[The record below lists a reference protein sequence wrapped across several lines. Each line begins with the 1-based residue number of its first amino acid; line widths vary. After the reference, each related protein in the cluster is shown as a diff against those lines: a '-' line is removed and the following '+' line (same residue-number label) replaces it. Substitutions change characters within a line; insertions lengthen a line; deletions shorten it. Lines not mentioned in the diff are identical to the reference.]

1 MAYTTINKSSEY
13 FNTKLY
19 TGNDTTN
26 AITGVGHQPDLV
38 WIKGRDSAYNHQL
51 VDVIRGVNKPIRS
64 NLTAAE
70 ATLSDSFN
78 SFDSDGFTLGGD
90 GDTDNFN
97 NSGQNYV
104 AWNWLANG
112 SGASNTDGS
121 ITSTVSANTTSGFS
135 IVKWTGTGSNATV
148 GHGLG
153 KEVKFFITKRTD
165 SSGDN
170 WYAYHSSLG
179 GTKYL
184 HPNNTSAA
192 GTAISP
198 FNNTNP
204 TSTTISAGTDLS
216 GSSSTHIA
224 YCFSEVKGFS
234 KFGSY
239 TGNGNADGTFVY
251 TGFAPAFVMI
261 KMTSGSDS
269 WFMYDNKR
277 SPFNVRGKYLVAD
290 GSGTDSNANAFDFVS
305 NGFKIRTTA
314 SSFNG
319 SGSSYIYMAFAENP
333 LVGTNNIP
341 ATAR

>member
-1 MAYTTINKSSEY
+1 MAQINKSSEY

-26 AITGVGHQPDLV
+26 AITGVNFQPDLV
-38 WIKGRDSAYNHQL
+38 WIKGRDSAYYHQL

-333 LVGTNNIP
+333 LVGTNGVP